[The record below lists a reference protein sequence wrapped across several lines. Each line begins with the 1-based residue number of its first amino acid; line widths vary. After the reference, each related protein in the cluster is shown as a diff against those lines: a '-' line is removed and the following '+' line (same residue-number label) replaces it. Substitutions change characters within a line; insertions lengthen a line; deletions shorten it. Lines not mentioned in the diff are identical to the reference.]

1 MDKVAAAGDVLP
13 AMITSPPRRRAL
25 LAALASAASLAMAAG
40 VAAQPGYIEPVITEP
55 LFAGEGVELLEVDRD
70 KLASSI
76 AAFVVNQIKPSDN
89 ARKLE
94 NARRFIGL
102 ALHLNPRNRTAVV
115 ANYQFK
121 RGVVPKKIEAE
132 YSPATLAE
140 ILQARAAT
148 LVRRGGDLN
157 LLLAGYMLA
166 AAVEIDLT
174 NEAAVYELEMYRKDI
189 AEVDWT
195 PVIGRVRSATVRGR

>member
-1 MDKVAAAGDVLP
+1 MTPV
-13 AMITSPPRRRAL
+13 PPRQWRAV
-25 LAALASAASLAMAAG
+25 LAAVTIFAVSALCVPAN
-40 VAAQPGYIEPVITEP
+40 AQSGYVEPVVSKP
-55 LFAGEGVELLEVDRD
+55 LFAGDEIELLEVDRD

-76 AAFVVNQIKPSDN
+76 AAFVVNGIKPDDN
-89 ARKLE
+89 ARQLE
-94 NARRFIGL
+94 NARKFIGL

-121 RGVVPKKIEAE
+121 RGVAPKKIDPE

-140 ILQARAAT
+140 VLQSRAGT

-157 LLLAGYMLA
+157 LMLAGYMLA
-166 AAVEIDLT
+166 AAVEIDPS
-174 NEAAVYELEMYRKDI
+174 NETAVYELEMYRKDV

-195 PVIGRVRSATVRGR
+195 PVIGRVRSGTVRGR

>member
-1 MDKVAAAGDVLP
+1 MSPV
-13 AMITSPPRRRAL
+13 PPRHRCAV
-25 LAALASAASLAMAAG
+25 LAAVSILGVLALSVGAN
-40 VAAQPGYIEPVITEP
+40 AQSGYVEPVVTKA
-55 LFAGEGVELLEVDRD
+55 LFAGEGIELLEVDRD

-76 AAFVVNQIKPSDN
+76 AAFVVNGIKPDDN
-89 ARKLE
+89 ARKLA
-94 NARRFIGL
+94 NAQRFIGL

-121 RGVVPKKIEAE
+121 RGVAPKKIDPD

-140 ILQARAAT
+140 VLQARAGT

-157 LLLAGYMLA
+157 LMLAGYMLA
-166 AAVEIDLT
+166 AAVEIDPS
-174 NEAAVYELEMYRKDI
+174 NETAVYELEMYRKDI

-195 PVIGRVRSATVRGR
+195 PVVGRVRSGTVRGR